1 MAPDSV
7 GLVRYLK
14 MFKTRL
20 LSIIFMLPLLLLA
33 LFKLQT
39 NHLNYLVA
47 FIVTLALGEWAKML
61 RLPKAFMFA
70 ICGLFLSLPFVLGSN
85 KVDYILIFKLS
96 TLFWFAVFLLL
107 LRFPKFSIIWKL
119 PKIHVLYFIP
129 LFVPAY
135 LAFSYV
141 SVVFGRMW
149 LLFGL
154 CLIFSADSGAYVFG
168 KLFGSKKMAPNISP
182 GKTIAG
188 LYGAMLSGILVS
200 MIFSFIIHNEHYIWM
215 SLLGLTTVLLSVN
228 GDLAQSALKRIHG
241 VKDSGT
247 LIPGHGGVFDRLDS
261 IVGAMPTFALCCHL
275 LLKNKII
282 SLGLALPAYS

>member
-1 MAPDSV
+1 
-7 GLVRYLK
+7 

-20 LSIIFMLPLLLLA
+20 LSIIVMLPVLLLA
-33 LFKLQT
+33 LFKLET
-39 NHLNYLVA
+39 TYLNYLVA
-47 FIVTLALGEWAKML
+47 IVIALAVSEWAVML
-61 RLPKAFMFA
+61 HLPKLLMLS
-70 ICGLFLSLPFVLGSN
+70 ICGLFLSLPFLTSFIEF
-85 KVDYILIFKLS
+85 DYVLIFKLS
-96 TLFWFAVFLLL
+96 TIFWGLVFLLL
-107 LRFPKFSIIWKL
+107 LKFPQYSIVWKL
-119 PKIHVLYFIP
+119 PKVHVLYVIP

-135 LAFSYV
+135 FAFSYITLM
-141 SVVFGRMW
+141 FGRTW

-154 CLIFSADSGAYVFG
+154 SLIFSADSGAYVFG

-188 LYGAMLSGILVS
+188 LYGAMLSGIVVS
-200 MIFSFIIHNEHYIWM
+200 ILFSFIIHNENYIWM
-215 SLLGLTTVLLSVN
+215 SLVGLLTVLFSVN

-282 SLGLALPAYS
+282 DLGLVLPLPPYS